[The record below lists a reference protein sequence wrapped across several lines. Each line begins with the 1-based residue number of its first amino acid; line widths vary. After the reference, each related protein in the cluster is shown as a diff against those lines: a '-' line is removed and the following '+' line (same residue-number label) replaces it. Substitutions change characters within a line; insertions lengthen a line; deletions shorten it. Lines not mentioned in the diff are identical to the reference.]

1 LGSSLALQ
9 HDLRGGLEQLDRAI
23 VLFESEGHRSRR
35 LSLGNNA
42 GVAAFTTSAIT
53 LWMLG
58 FPDRALERANRAVAL
73 ATELEH
79 PFTLAYGLFHASF
92 LHLWRREP
100 QLVRDRAV
108 GVLDVA
114 EEHDLQIWRALGTF
128 LLGAA
133 D

>member
-1 LGSSLALQ
+1 VPGN
-9 HDLRGGLEQLDRAI
+9 
-23 VLFESEGHRSRR
+23 VL
-35 LSLGNNA
+35 
-42 GVAAFTTSAIT
+42 GVAA

-79 PFTLAYGLFHASF
+79 PFTLAYALFHTGF

-100 QLVRDRAV
+100 ELMRDRAV
-108 GVLDVA
+108 GLLDVA
-114 EEHDLQIWRALGTF
+114 DEHDLQIWSALGTF

-133 D
+133 KTG